1 MTRSNF
7 LLGVAVSLV
16 VPLACLM
23 SGLAMSQPLEEPAVA
38 RRGGGQDM
46 ERVQKR
52 FVELLKRK
60 RAPAGDSASLRPANG

>member
-23 SGLAMSQPLEEPAVA
+23 SGLAMAQPLPDPSASG
-38 RRGGGQDM
+38 RDGGQDM
-46 ERVQKR
+46 QRVQKR
-52 FVELLKRK
+52 FVELLKRG
-60 RAPAGDSASLRPANG
+60 RAVTPR